1 MAKQA
6 KQKNAARRKYTPEER
21 SEALALAE
29 KVGVPAAAA
38 KLDLGKSQLYG
49 WRSRARAKEAL
60 AETEQLQAPEIARL
74 EGELARQAEELAIL
88 KKAAAYF
95 SNSPG

>member
-21 SEALALAE
+21 SEALALVD

-38 KLDLGKSQLYG
+38 KLDLSKSQLYG
-49 WRSRARAKEAL
+49 WRSRARAQQAL
-60 AETEQLQAPEIARL
+60 SDTEQLQAAEIVRL
-74 EGELARQAEELAIL
+74 EGKLARQAEELAVLIRPRVQCSS
-88 KKAAAYF
+88 AA
-95 SNSPG
+95 

>member
-21 SEALALAE
+21 SEALALAD

-38 KLDLGKSQLYG
+38 KLDLSKSQLYG
-49 WRSRARAKEAL
+49 WRSRARAKQAPSD
-60 AETEQLQAPEIARL
+60 TGQLQAAEITRL
-74 EGELARQAEELAIL
+74 EGKLARQAEELAIL